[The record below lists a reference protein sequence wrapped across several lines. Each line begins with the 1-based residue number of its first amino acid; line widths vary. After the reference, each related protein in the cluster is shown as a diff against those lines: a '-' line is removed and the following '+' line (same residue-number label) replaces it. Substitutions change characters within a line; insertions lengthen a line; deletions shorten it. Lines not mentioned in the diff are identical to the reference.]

1 MYKVAGVA
9 AVPGTLSLMSG
20 TVFAAAED
28 KPNVTLNTNELSLYT
43 TPQQKFR
50 YVEPDRGHME
60 PGVTTLR
67 KLAEPYVTWCQQ
79 TSHSAVEKVQGAFGK
94 VKPKVESAIQLGSET
109 FTFLQNPPAEF
120 YPRIAVIGFSGI
132 IGLFLAR
139 GSRVKKLI
147 YPTGLMAA
155 GYSMYYPQA
164 AASISKNTGDSL
176 YDIALQGYVNVE
188 KVFKSATTPVEGK
201 PMKNKKEDNS
211 PAAESKPAT
220 KNLNISAQYQSS
232 SAQHLH

>member
-1 MYKVAGVA
+1 
-9 AVPGTLSLMSG
+9 AVPVTLSLMSG

-28 KPNVTLNTNELSLYT
+28 KQLSLYT

-50 YVEPDRGHME
+50 YVEPDIGHLE

-67 KLAEPYVTWCQQ
+67 KLAEPYVTWCQG
-79 TSHSAVEKVQGAFGK
+79 VIVK

-120 YPRIAVIGFSGI
+120 YPLVAVIGFPGI

-155 GYSMYYPQA
+155 GYSMYYPQV
-164 AASISKNTGDSL
+164 AASITKNTGDSL
-176 YDIALQGYVNVE
+176 YDFALQGYVNVE
-188 KVFKSATTPVEGK
+188 KVFNSATTPVEGK
-201 PMKNKKEDNS
+201 V
-211 PAAESKPAT
+211 
-220 KNLNISAQYQSS
+220 SS
-232 SAQHLH
+232 SCQVQN